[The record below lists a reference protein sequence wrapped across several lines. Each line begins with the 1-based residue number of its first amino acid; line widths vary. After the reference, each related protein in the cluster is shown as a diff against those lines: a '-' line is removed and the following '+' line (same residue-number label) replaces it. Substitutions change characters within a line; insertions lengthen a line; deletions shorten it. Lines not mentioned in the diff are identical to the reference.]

1 VGTPVNTPRTWRFG
15 VFELDASSGEL
26 RHNGTVVKLRE
37 QPARILLLLSRCT
50 ALTLFG
56 NQTTPLRARFGHA
69 PSHLTTVLPH
79 PAPGKMR
86 FA

>member
-1 VGTPVNTPRTWRFG
+1 MGMPVNTPRTWRFG
-15 VFELDASSGEL
+15 VFELDASTGEL
-26 RHNGTVVKLRE
+26 RRNGTVKLRE

-69 PSHLTTVLPH
+69 PSHHTNVLPH